1 MNAIPDVNYDF
12 GALAPEPYPASHD
25 KTHEAKIVGTYKW
38 GPWNFASTL
47 IHATGTPYTTPES
60 RYYLPLLNGDE
71 FNYIHVSQKNAHRLP
86 DYQRVDISV
95 FRQLDTP
102 AFKWDIGFSV
112 FNLWTKA
119 NKTKIF
125 ESRVGSTNF
134 ILDVILKKNIKIKSF
149 VNASAI
155 AAYRDSSDFTSSE
168 NDSIDNP
175 NSFINQVV
183 VKWENEVKK
192 FESKLP
198 DISFSIMRIG
208 LVLSK
213 SGGLYKIC
221 KMLSKLFILSPIGN
235 GNQWQSWIHEK
246 DAAKIILSSCENS
259 WRGTYNLVAPNPVKQ
274 NELINK
280 IAIFNKSR
288 VIFPNIPSFIIK
300 SVFGEMSEVILSSQK
315 VKSIKLNESDFS
327 FKYIDDALKDL
338 SKNI

>member
-1 MNAIPDVNYDF
+1 MKILITGGSGTLGKEITNLVLKKKNEVNILTRNKNLKSHNPQLKYYYWNPEKEDIDLDCF
-12 GALAPEPYPASHD
+12 NNVDCVINLA
-25 KTHEAKIVGTYKW
+25 
-38 GPWNFASTL
+38 
-47 IHATGTPYTTPES
+47 
-60 RYYLPLLNGDE
+60 
-71 FNYIHVSQKNAHRLP
+71 
-86 DYQRVDISV
+86 
-95 FRQLDTP
+95 
-102 AFKWDIGFSV
+102 GFSV
-112 FNLWTKA
+112 FSLWTKA

-327 FKYIDDALKDL
+327 FKYIDDALNDL

>member
-1 MNAIPDVNYDF
+1 MKVLIT
-12 GALAPEPYPASHD
+12 GGS
-25 KTHEAKIVGTYKW
+25 GTLGKEIA
-38 GPWNFASTL
+38 NL
-47 IHATGTPYTTPES
+47 
-60 RYYLPLLNGDE
+60 
-71 FNYIHVSQKNAHRLP
+71 
-86 DYQRVDISV
+86 
-95 FRQLDTP
+95 
-102 AFKWDIGFSV
+102 AFKKKYEVNILTRNKNLKSHNPQLKYYYWNPKKEDIDLDCFNNVDCVINLAGFSV

-125 ESRVGSTNF
+125 DSRVVSTNF

-168 NDSIDNP
+168 NDSINNP

-183 VKWENEVKK
+183 VKWEDEVKK

-198 DISFSIMRIG
+198 DVSFSIMRIG

-213 SGGLYKIC
+213 SGGLYKMC
-221 KMLSKLFILSPIGN
+221 KILSKLLILSPIGI

-246 DAAKIILSSCENS
+246 DAAKIILLSCENS

-300 SVFGEMSEVILSSQK
+300 LLFGKMSEIILSSQK
-315 VKSIKLNESDFS
+315 VKSVKLSESDFS
-327 FKYIDDALKDL
+327 FKNIDDALKDL

>member
-1 MNAIPDVNYDF
+1 MKVLITGGSGTLGKEIANLVFKKKYEVNILTRNKNLKSHNPQLKYYYWNPKKEDIDLDCF
-12 GALAPEPYPASHD
+12 NNVDCVINLA
-25 KTHEAKIVGTYKW
+25 
-38 GPWNFASTL
+38 
-47 IHATGTPYTTPES
+47 
-60 RYYLPLLNGDE
+60 
-71 FNYIHVSQKNAHRLP
+71 
-86 DYQRVDISV
+86 
-95 FRQLDTP
+95 
-102 AFKWDIGFSV
+102 GFSV
-112 FNLWTKA
+112 FSLWTKA

-168 NDSIDNP
+168 NDLIDNP

>member
-1 MNAIPDVNYDF
+1 MRVLITGGSGTLGKEIVNLVFKKKYEVNILTRNKNLKSHNPRLKYFHWNPKKEDIDLDCF
-12 GALAPEPYPASHD
+12 NNVDCIINLA
-25 KTHEAKIVGTYKW
+25 
-38 GPWNFASTL
+38 
-47 IHATGTPYTTPES
+47 
-60 RYYLPLLNGDE
+60 
-71 FNYIHVSQKNAHRLP
+71 
-86 DYQRVDISV
+86 
-95 FRQLDTP
+95 
-102 AFKWDIGFSV
+102 GFSV

-119 NKTKIF
+119 NKTKILD
-125 ESRVGSTNF
+125 SRVGSTNF
-134 ILDVILKKNIKIKSF
+134 ILDVILKKNVKIKSF

-168 NDSIDNP
+168 NDSINNP

-183 VKWENEVKK
+183 VKWEDEVKK
-192 FESKLP
+192 FENKLP

-221 KMLSKLFILSPIGN
+221 KMLSKLFILSPVGS

-246 DAAKIILSSCENS
+246 DAAKIILLSCENS

-300 SVFGEMSEVILSSQK
+300 SVFGKMSEVILSSQK
-315 VKSIKLNESDFS
+315 VKSTQLSESDFS
-327 FKYIDDALKDL
+327 FKHIDDALKDL

>member
-1 MNAIPDVNYDF
+1 MKVLITGGSGTLGKEIANLVFKKKYEVNILTRNKNLKSHNPQLKYYYWNPKKEDIDLDCF
-12 GALAPEPYPASHD
+12 NNVDCVINLA
-25 KTHEAKIVGTYKW
+25 
-38 GPWNFASTL
+38 
-47 IHATGTPYTTPES
+47 
-60 RYYLPLLNGDE
+60 
-71 FNYIHVSQKNAHRLP
+71 
-86 DYQRVDISV
+86 
-95 FRQLDTP
+95 
-102 AFKWDIGFSV
+102 GFSV
-112 FNLWTKA
+112 FSLWTKA

-338 SKNI
+338 SNNI

>member
-1 MNAIPDVNYDF
+1 MKVLITGGSGTLGKEIANLVFKKKYEVNILTRNKNLKSHNPQLKYYYWNPKKEDIDLDCF
-12 GALAPEPYPASHD
+12 NNVDCVINLA
-25 KTHEAKIVGTYKW
+25 
-38 GPWNFASTL
+38 
-47 IHATGTPYTTPES
+47 
-60 RYYLPLLNGDE
+60 
-71 FNYIHVSQKNAHRLP
+71 
-86 DYQRVDISV
+86 
-95 FRQLDTP
+95 
-102 AFKWDIGFSV
+102 GFSV
-112 FNLWTKA
+112 FSLWTKA

-183 VKWENEVKK
+183 IKWENEVKK

-327 FKYIDDALKDL
+327 FKYIDDALNDL

>member
-1 MNAIPDVNYDF
+1 MKVLITGGSGTLGKEITNLIFKKKYEVNILTRNKNLKSHNPQLKYYYWNPKKEDIDLDCF
-12 GALAPEPYPASHD
+12 NNVDYVINLA
-25 KTHEAKIVGTYKW
+25 
-38 GPWNFASTL
+38 
-47 IHATGTPYTTPES
+47 
-60 RYYLPLLNGDE
+60 
-71 FNYIHVSQKNAHRLP
+71 
-86 DYQRVDISV
+86 
-95 FRQLDTP
+95 
-102 AFKWDIGFSV
+102 GFSV

-125 ESRVGSTNF
+125 DSRVGSTNF
-134 ILDVILKKNIKIKSF
+134 FLDIILKKNIKIRSF

-155 AAYRDSSDFTSSE
+155 AAYRDSSDYTSSE
-168 NDSIDNP
+168 NDSINNP

-183 VKWENEVKK
+183 VKWEDEVKK
-192 FESKLP
+192 FERKLP

-221 KMLSKLFILSPIGN
+221 KMLSKFFILSPIGS

-246 DAAKIILSSCENS
+246 DAAKIILLSCENS
-259 WRGTYNLVAPNPVKQ
+259 WKGTYNLVAPNPVKQ

-288 VIFPNIPSFIIK
+288 VVFPNIPSFIIK
-300 SVFGEMSEVILSSQK
+300 SVFGKMSEVILSSQK
-315 VKSIKLNESDFS
+315 VKSIKLSDSDFS
-327 FKYIDDALKDL
+327 FKHIDDALKDL

>member
-1 MNAIPDVNYDF
+1 MKVLITGGSGTLGKEITNLVFKKKYEVNILTRNKNLKSHNPQLKYFNWNPKKEYIDLDCFNDVDCVIN
-12 GALAPEPYPASHD
+12 LA
-25 KTHEAKIVGTYKW
+25 
-38 GPWNFASTL
+38 
-47 IHATGTPYTTPES
+47 
-60 RYYLPLLNGDE
+60 
-71 FNYIHVSQKNAHRLP
+71 
-86 DYQRVDISV
+86 
-95 FRQLDTP
+95 
-102 AFKWDIGFSV
+102 GFSV

-119 NKTKIF
+119 NKTKILD
-125 ESRVGSTNF
+125 SRVGSTNF
-134 ILDVILKKNIKIKSF
+134 ILDVILKKKIKIKSF

-155 AAYRDSSDFTSSE
+155 SAYKDSSDFTSSE
-168 NDSIDNP
+168 NDSINNS

-183 VKWENEVKK
+183 VKWEDEVKR

-208 LVLSK
+208 LVLSN

-280 IAIFNKSR
+280 IAVFNKSR

-300 SVFGEMSEVILSSQK
+300 SVFGKMSEVILSSQK
-315 VKSIKLNESDFS
+315 VKSIKISESDFS

>member
-1 MNAIPDVNYDF
+1 MKVLITGGSGTLGKEIANLVFKKKYEVNILTRNKNLKSHNPQLKYYYWNPKKEDIDLDCF
-12 GALAPEPYPASHD
+12 NNVDCVINLA
-25 KTHEAKIVGTYKW
+25 
-38 GPWNFASTL
+38 
-47 IHATGTPYTTPES
+47 
-60 RYYLPLLNGDE
+60 
-71 FNYIHVSQKNAHRLP
+71 
-86 DYQRVDISV
+86 
-95 FRQLDTP
+95 
-102 AFKWDIGFSV
+102 GFSV
-112 FNLWTKA
+112 FSLWTKA

-221 KMLSKLFILSPIGN
+221 KMLSKLFIISPIGS

-315 VKSIKLNESDFS
+315 VKSIKLSEFDFS
-327 FKYIDDALKDL
+327 FKYIEDALKDL

>member
-1 MNAIPDVNYDF
+1 MKVLITGGSGTLGKEISNLVFKKKYEVNILTRNKNLKSHNPQLKYYYWNPKKEDIDLDCF
-12 GALAPEPYPASHD
+12 NNVDCVINLA
-25 KTHEAKIVGTYKW
+25 
-38 GPWNFASTL
+38 
-47 IHATGTPYTTPES
+47 
-60 RYYLPLLNGDE
+60 
-71 FNYIHVSQKNAHRLP
+71 
-86 DYQRVDISV
+86 
-95 FRQLDTP
+95 
-102 AFKWDIGFSV
+102 GFSV
-112 FNLWTKA
+112 FSLWTKA

-155 AAYRDSSDFTSSE
+155 AAYRDSSDYTSSE

-213 SGGLYKIC
+213 SGGLYNIC
-221 KMLSKLFILSPIGN
+221 KMLSKLFILSPTGN

-315 VKSIKLNESDFS
+315 VKSIKLNESYFS

>member
-1 MNAIPDVNYDF
+1 MKVLIT
-12 GALAPEPYPASHD
+12 GGS
-25 KTHEAKIVGTYKW
+25 GTLGKEIA
-38 GPWNFASTL
+38 NL
-47 IHATGTPYTTPES
+47 
-60 RYYLPLLNGDE
+60 
-71 FNYIHVSQKNAHRLP
+71 
-86 DYQRVDISV
+86 
-95 FRQLDTP
+95 
-102 AFKWDIGFSV
+102 AFKKKYEVNILTRNKNLKSHNPQLKYYYWNPKKEDIDLDCFNNVDCVINLAGFSV

-125 ESRVGSTNF
+125 DSRVGSTNF
-134 ILDVILKKNIKIKSF
+134 FLDIILKKNIKIRSF

-168 NDSIDNP
+168 NDSINNP

-183 VKWENEVKK
+183 VKWEDEVKK
-192 FESKLP
+192 FERKLP

-221 KMLSKLFILSPIGN
+221 KMLSKFFILSPIGS

-246 DAAKIILSSCENS
+246 DAAKIILLSCENS

-280 IAIFNKSR
+280 IAIYNKSR
-288 VIFPNIPSFIIK
+288 IIFPNIPSFIIK
-300 SVFGEMSEVILSSQK
+300 SVFGKMSEIILSSQK
-315 VKSIKLNESDFS
+315 VKSIKLSESDFS
-327 FKYIDDALKDL
+327 FKHIDDALKEL

>member
-1 MNAIPDVNYDF
+1 MKVLITGGSGTLGKEIANLVFKKKYEVNILTRNKNLKSHNPQLKYYYWNPKKEDIDLDCF
-12 GALAPEPYPASHD
+12 NNVDCVINLA
-25 KTHEAKIVGTYKW
+25 
-38 GPWNFASTL
+38 
-47 IHATGTPYTTPES
+47 
-60 RYYLPLLNGDE
+60 
-71 FNYIHVSQKNAHRLP
+71 
-86 DYQRVDISV
+86 
-95 FRQLDTP
+95 
-102 AFKWDIGFSV
+102 GFSV
-112 FNLWTKA
+112 FSLWTKA

-149 VNASAI
+149 VSASAI

-168 NDSIDNP
+168 NDSFDNP

>member
-1 MNAIPDVNYDF
+1 MKVLITGGSGTLGKEIANLVFKKKYEVNILTRNKNLKSHNPQLKYFYWNPKKEDIDLDCF
-12 GALAPEPYPASHD
+12 NNVDCVINLA
-25 KTHEAKIVGTYKW
+25 
-38 GPWNFASTL
+38 
-47 IHATGTPYTTPES
+47 
-60 RYYLPLLNGDE
+60 
-71 FNYIHVSQKNAHRLP
+71 
-86 DYQRVDISV
+86 
-95 FRQLDTP
+95 
-102 AFKWDIGFSV
+102 GFSV
-112 FNLWTKA
+112 FSLWTKA

-213 SGGLYKIC
+213 SGGIYKIC

-315 VKSIKLNESDFS
+315 VKSIKLNEFDFS

>member
-1 MNAIPDVNYDF
+1 MKILITGGS
-12 GALAPEPYPASHD
+12 GALG
-25 KTHEAKIVGTYKW
+25 KKIA
-38 GPWNFASTL
+38 NL
-47 IHATGTPYTTPES
+47 
-60 RYYLPLLNGDE
+60 
-71 FNYIHVSQKNAHRLP
+71 
-86 DYQRVDISV
+86 
-95 FRQLDTP
+95 
-102 AFKWDIGFSV
+102 AFKKKYEVNILTRNKNLKSNNSLLKYYYWNPKKEDIDLDCFNEVDCVINLAGFSV

-125 ESRVGSTNF
+125 DSRVGSTNF
-134 ILDVILKKNIKIKSF
+134 FLDIILKKNIKIRSF

-168 NDSIDNP
+168 NDSINNP

-183 VKWENEVKK
+183 VKWEDEVKK

-221 KMLSKLFILSPIGN
+221 KMLSKFFILSPIGS

-246 DAAKIILSSCENS
+246 DAAKIILLSCENS

-300 SVFGEMSEVILSSQK
+300 LLFGKMSEIILSSQK
-315 VKSIKLNESDFS
+315 VKSVKLSESDFS
-327 FKYIDDALKDL
+327 FKNIDDALKDL

>member
-1 MNAIPDVNYDF
+1 MKVLITGGSGTLGKEIANLVFKKKYEVNILTRNKNLKSHNPQLKYYYWNPKKEDIDLDCF
-12 GALAPEPYPASHD
+12 NNVDCVINLA
-25 KTHEAKIVGTYKW
+25 
-38 GPWNFASTL
+38 
-47 IHATGTPYTTPES
+47 
-60 RYYLPLLNGDE
+60 
-71 FNYIHVSQKNAHRLP
+71 
-86 DYQRVDISV
+86 
-95 FRQLDTP
+95 
-102 AFKWDIGFSV
+102 GFSV
-112 FNLWTKA
+112 FSLWTRS
-119 NKTKIF
+119 NRTKIF
-125 ESRVGSTNF
+125 DSRVGSTNF
-134 ILDVILKKNIKIKSF
+134 ILNILQKNKIKIKSF

-155 AAYRDSSDFTSSE
+155 AAYRDSSDFISSE
-168 NDSIDNP
+168 NDSINNP

-183 VKWENEVKK
+183 VKWEDEVKK
-192 FESKLP
+192 FESKIP

-213 SGGLYKIC
+213 SGGLYKMC
-221 KMLSKLFILSPIGN
+221 KMLSKLFILSPIGS

>member
-1 MNAIPDVNYDF
+1 MKVLITGGSGTLGKEIANLVFKKKYEVNILTRNKNLKSHNPQLKYYYWNPKKEDIDLDCF
-12 GALAPEPYPASHD
+12 NNVDCVINLA
-25 KTHEAKIVGTYKW
+25 
-38 GPWNFASTL
+38 
-47 IHATGTPYTTPES
+47 
-60 RYYLPLLNGDE
+60 
-71 FNYIHVSQKNAHRLP
+71 
-86 DYQRVDISV
+86 
-95 FRQLDTP
+95 
-102 AFKWDIGFSV
+102 GFSV
-112 FNLWTKA
+112 FSLWTKA

-183 VKWENEVKK
+183 IKWENEVKK

-208 LVLSK
+208 LVLSN

>member
-1 MNAIPDVNYDF
+1 MKVLITGGSGTLGKEIANLVFKKKYEVNILTRNKNLKSHNPQLKYYYWNPKKEDIDLDCF
-12 GALAPEPYPASHD
+12 NNVDCVINLA
-25 KTHEAKIVGTYKW
+25 
-38 GPWNFASTL
+38 
-47 IHATGTPYTTPES
+47 
-60 RYYLPLLNGDE
+60 
-71 FNYIHVSQKNAHRLP
+71 
-86 DYQRVDISV
+86 
-95 FRQLDTP
+95 
-102 AFKWDIGFSV
+102 GFSV
-112 FNLWTKA
+112 FSLWTKA

-221 KMLSKLFILSPIGN
+221 KMLSKLFILSPVGN

-300 SVFGEMSEVILSSQK
+300 SVFGKMSEVILSSQK
-315 VKSIKLNESDFS
+315 VKSIKLSESDFS

>member
-1 MNAIPDVNYDF
+1 MKVLITGGSGTLGKEIANLVFKKKYEVNILTRNKNLKSHNPQLKYYYWNPKKEDIDLDCF
-12 GALAPEPYPASHD
+12 NNVDCVINLA
-25 KTHEAKIVGTYKW
+25 
-38 GPWNFASTL
+38 
-47 IHATGTPYTTPES
+47 
-60 RYYLPLLNGDE
+60 
-71 FNYIHVSQKNAHRLP
+71 
-86 DYQRVDISV
+86 
-95 FRQLDTP
+95 
-102 AFKWDIGFSV
+102 GFSV

-125 ESRVGSTNF
+125 DSRVGSTNF
-134 ILDVILKKNIKIKSF
+134 ILDVILKRNIKIKSF

-221 KMLSKLFILSPIGN
+221 KMLSKFFILSPIGS

-246 DAAKIILSSCENS
+246 DAAKIILLSCENS
-259 WRGTYNLVAPNPVKQ
+259 WKGTYNLVAPNPVKQ

-288 VIFPNIPSFIIK
+288 VVFPNIPSFIIK
-300 SVFGEMSEVILSSQK
+300 SVFGKMSEIILSSQK
-315 VKSIKLNESDFS
+315 VKSIKLSDSDFS
-327 FKYIDDALKDL
+327 FKHIDDALKDL

>member
-1 MNAIPDVNYDF
+1 MKVLITGGSGTLGKEIANLVFKKKYEVNILTRNKNLKSHNPQLKYYYWNPKKEDIDLDCF
-12 GALAPEPYPASHD
+12 NNVDCVINLA
-25 KTHEAKIVGTYKW
+25 
-38 GPWNFASTL
+38 
-47 IHATGTPYTTPES
+47 
-60 RYYLPLLNGDE
+60 
-71 FNYIHVSQKNAHRLP
+71 
-86 DYQRVDISV
+86 
-95 FRQLDTP
+95 
-102 AFKWDIGFSV
+102 GFSV
-112 FNLWTKA
+112 FSLWTKA

-183 VKWENEVKK
+183 VKWEDEVKK

-213 SGGLYKIC
+213 SGGLYKMC
-221 KMLSKLFILSPIGN
+221 KMLSKLFILSPIGS

-246 DAAKIILSSCENS
+246 DAAKIIISSCENS

>member
-1 MNAIPDVNYDF
+1 MKVLITGGSGTLGKEIANLVFKKKYEVNILTRNKNLKSHNPQLKYYYWNPKKEDIDLDCF
-12 GALAPEPYPASHD
+12 NNVDCVINLA
-25 KTHEAKIVGTYKW
+25 
-38 GPWNFASTL
+38 
-47 IHATGTPYTTPES
+47 
-60 RYYLPLLNGDE
+60 
-71 FNYIHVSQKNAHRLP
+71 
-86 DYQRVDISV
+86 
-95 FRQLDTP
+95 
-102 AFKWDIGFSV
+102 GFSV
-112 FNLWTKA
+112 FNLWTKV

-125 ESRVGSTNF
+125 DSRVGSTNF
-134 ILDVILKKNIKIKSF
+134 ILDIILKKNIKIKSF

-155 AAYRDSSDFTSSE
+155 AAYRDSLDFTSSE
-168 NDSIDNP
+168 NDSINNP

-183 VKWENEVKK
+183 LKWEDEVKK
-192 FESKLP
+192 FEGKLP

-288 VIFPNIPSFIIK
+288 VIFPNIPSFVIK

-315 VKSIKLNESDFS
+315 VKSVKLSESDFS
-327 FKYIDDALKDL
+327 FKHIDDALKDL
-338 SKNI
+338 SKNMTF

>member
-1 MNAIPDVNYDF
+1 MKVLIT
-12 GALAPEPYPASHD
+12 GGS
-25 KTHEAKIVGTYKW
+25 GTLGKEIA
-38 GPWNFASTL
+38 NL
-47 IHATGTPYTTPES
+47 
-60 RYYLPLLNGDE
+60 
-71 FNYIHVSQKNAHRLP
+71 
-86 DYQRVDISV
+86 
-95 FRQLDTP
+95 
-102 AFKWDIGFSV
+102 AFKKKYEVNILTRNKNLKSHNPQLKYYYWNPKKEDIDLDCFNNVDCVINLAGFSV

-125 ESRVGSTNF
+125 DSRVGSTNF
-134 ILDVILKKNIKIKSF
+134 FLDIILKKNIKIRSF

-168 NDSIDNP
+168 NDSINNP

-183 VKWENEVKK
+183 VKWEDEVKK
-192 FESKLP
+192 FERKLP

-221 KMLSKLFILSPIGN
+221 KMLSKFFILSPIGS

-246 DAAKIILSSCENS
+246 DAAKIILLSCENS
-259 WRGTYNLVAPNPVKQ
+259 WKGTYNLVAPNPVKQ

-288 VIFPNIPSFIIK
+288 VVFPNIPSFIIK
-300 SVFGEMSEVILSSQK
+300 SVFGKMSEIILSSQK
-315 VKSIKLNESDFS
+315 VKSIKLSESDFS
-327 FKYIDDALKDL
+327 FKHIDDALKEL

>member
-1 MNAIPDVNYDF
+1 MKVLITGGSGTLGKEIANLVFKKKYEVNILTRNKNLKSHNPQLKYYYWNPKKEDIDLDCF
-12 GALAPEPYPASHD
+12 NNVDCVINLA
-25 KTHEAKIVGTYKW
+25 
-38 GPWNFASTL
+38 
-47 IHATGTPYTTPES
+47 
-60 RYYLPLLNGDE
+60 
-71 FNYIHVSQKNAHRLP
+71 
-86 DYQRVDISV
+86 
-95 FRQLDTP
+95 
-102 AFKWDIGFSV
+102 GFSV
-112 FNLWTKA
+112 FSLWTKA

-288 VIFPNIPSFIIK
+288 VIFPNIPSFVIK
-300 SVFGEMSEVILSSQK
+300 SLFGEMSEVILSSQK
-315 VKSIKLNESDFS
+315 VKSVKLSESDFS
-327 FKYIDDALKDL
+327 FKNIDDALKDL
-338 SKNI
+338 SKST

>member
-1 MNAIPDVNYDF
+1 MKVLITGGSGTLGKEIANLVFKKKYEVNILTRNKNLKSHNPQLKYYYWNPKKEDIDLDCF
-12 GALAPEPYPASHD
+12 NNVDCVINLA
-25 KTHEAKIVGTYKW
+25 
-38 GPWNFASTL
+38 
-47 IHATGTPYTTPES
+47 
-60 RYYLPLLNGDE
+60 
-71 FNYIHVSQKNAHRLP
+71 
-86 DYQRVDISV
+86 
-95 FRQLDTP
+95 
-102 AFKWDIGFSV
+102 GFSV
-112 FNLWTKA
+112 FSLWTKA

-125 ESRVGSTNF
+125 DSRVGSTNF

-168 NDSIDNP
+168 NDSVNNP

-183 VKWENEVKK
+183 LKWEDEVKK

-213 SGGLYKIC
+213 SGGLYKMC
-221 KMLSKLFILSPIGN
+221 KCYQSYLYFLQLEVVISGN
-235 GNQWQSWIHEK
+235 HGSTKK

-288 VIFPNIPSFIIK
+288 IIFPNIPSFIIK
-300 SVFGEMSEVILSSQK
+300 SVFGKMSEIILSSQK
-315 VKSIKLNESDFS
+315 VKSIKLSESDFS
-327 FKYIDDALKDL
+327 FKHIDDALKDL
-338 SKNI
+338 TKNI

>member
-1 MNAIPDVNYDF
+1 MKVLITGGSGTLGKEIANLVFKKKYEVNILTRNKNLKSHNPQLKYYYWNPKKEDIDLDCF
-12 GALAPEPYPASHD
+12 NNVDCVINLA
-25 KTHEAKIVGTYKW
+25 
-38 GPWNFASTL
+38 
-47 IHATGTPYTTPES
+47 
-60 RYYLPLLNGDE
+60 
-71 FNYIHVSQKNAHRLP
+71 
-86 DYQRVDISV
+86 
-95 FRQLDTP
+95 
-102 AFKWDIGFSV
+102 GFSV
-112 FNLWTKA
+112 FSLWTKA

-183 VKWENEVKK
+183 VKWEDEVKR

-208 LVLSK
+208 LVLSN

>member
-1 MNAIPDVNYDF
+1 
-12 GALAPEPYPASHD
+12 
-25 KTHEAKIVGTYKW
+25 
-38 GPWNFASTL
+38 
-47 IHATGTPYTTPES
+47 
-60 RYYLPLLNGDE
+60 
-71 FNYIHVSQKNAHRLP
+71 
-86 DYQRVDISV
+86 
-95 FRQLDTP
+95 
-102 AFKWDIGFSV
+102 
-112 FNLWTKA
+112 
-119 NKTKIF
+119 
-125 ESRVGSTNF
+125 
-134 ILDVILKKNIKIKSF
+134 
-149 VNASAI
+149 
-155 AAYRDSSDFTSSE
+155 
-168 NDSIDNP
+168 
-175 NSFINQVV
+175 
-183 VKWENEVKK
+183 
-192 FESKLP
+192 
-198 DISFSIMRIG
+198 MRIG

-221 KMLSKLFILSPIGN
+221 KMLSKLFILSPTGN